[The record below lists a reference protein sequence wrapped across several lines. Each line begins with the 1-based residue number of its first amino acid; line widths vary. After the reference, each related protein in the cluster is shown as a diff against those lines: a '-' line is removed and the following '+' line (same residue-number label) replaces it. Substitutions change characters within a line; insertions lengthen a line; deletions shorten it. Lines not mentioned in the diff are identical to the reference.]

1 MRKATRHFLD
11 SYHAALAEHG
21 YHGDPAQE
29 AAARRLGDLCARLA
43 AREAHP
49 GPGLGQRLAA
59 WLGRGRERAPE
70 RGLYLWG
77 GVGRGKTFLMDLFFR
92 ELSFAAK
99 RRSHFH
105 RFMHD
110 VHATLKTIAGV
121 ASPLDVVAERI
132 AADTRVLCFD
142 ELFVSDI
149 ADAMI
154 LGGLFDALF
163 ARGVTLVATSN
174 VPPSGLYRDGLQR
187 ARFLPAIALLER
199 HTEVVEVD
207 GGTDYR
213 LRELERAPLYLDSG
227 DEDCEAQLAR
237 RFEAI
242 AGEPGATPGSIEV
255 EDRHIAVRREFEE
268 VVWFDFEDLCAG
280 PRGQS
285 DYIEIARLYHTVV
298 VSGVPVFD
306 ARLENEA
313 RRFVALVDE
322 LYDRG
327 VKLVLSAAAPPD
339 ALYRGER
346 LGFEF
351 QRTASRLIEMQSQ
364 QYLARAHR
372 G

>member
-1 MRKATRHFLD
+1 MAETTTTTAYDKLNVREGRYDMWGQLHIVARVGNDGLPASAQISAVVDRLTSKNLSSDDTKTMIDLFTHAHAIPACAMKVTRTAEIGAVGGFADIARPMLVARYPD
-11 SYHAALAEHG
+11 GQASAPFSY
-21 YHGDPAQE
+21 DNV
-29 AAARRLGDLCARLA
+29 ARRITR
-43 AREAHP
+43 
-49 GPGLGQRLAA
+49 
-59 WLGRGRERAPE
+59 
-70 RGLYLWG
+70 
-77 GVGRGKTFLMDLFFR
+77 
-92 ELSFAAK
+92 K
-99 RRSHFH
+99 R
-105 RFMHD
+105 
-110 VHATLKTIAGV
+110 
-121 ASPLDVVAERI
+121 
-132 AADTRVLCFD
+132 
-142 ELFVSDI
+142 LFV
-149 ADAMI
+149 
-154 LGGLFDALF
+154 LLL
-163 ARGVTLVATSN
+163 
-174 VPPSGLYRDGLQR
+174 
-187 ARFLPAIALLER
+187 ALLER

-237 RFEAI
+237 RFEEI

-306 ARLENEA
+306 ANLENEA